1 MPDEQAAPKTLSI
14 ADALKEGVKG
24 AQQTGT
30 VTFDDLDGA
39 SKAAVILLAVGAE
52 SAANVLRQMTPFEV
66 QRLSGKMAVVRS
78 LSRDLVL
85 QVLREFKEVTGNNAQ
100 VSFDT
105 DSFMQNMLTKAMGA
119 EGASDL
125 LGRLESTLDMSGI
138 ETLKRME
145 SDVLYEMIKNEHPQ
159 IIATVMV
166 FLESAQAA
174 AVLKLF
180 PDELR
185 NELILRVALLEKVQ
199 PAALKELNE
208 VMSRSA
214 GPDSD
219 FRRSTVGGIV
229 PTAEILNMLSGG
241 LDKSALDNIRGYDA
255 ELADAIQEKM
265 FVFEDFLEIEDRSL
279 QTMLLE
285 VPNDTLVVALKGA
298 SPKLREKLFKNMA
311 KRAARRSKLHAIDSA
326 RIHSV
331 VFDHA
336 PANDRDQ
343 SYIKKIRPRS
353 DNQRVLM
360 EAIEAK
366 PLTVALGPAGTG
378 KTEESLRQT
387 PRARSLRKRSTT
399 AWEISTARPSARAC
413 CTGGFRARSSCRP
426 SCCFRCWGWAW
437 SF

>member
-1 MPDEQAAPKTLSI
+1 MADEETGAPKQLSI
-14 ADALKEGVKG
+14 AEALKEGVKSATQSG
-24 AQQTGT
+24 NLS
-30 VTFDDLDGA
+30 FEELDGA
-39 SKAAVILLAVGAE
+39 SRAAVVLLAVGAE

-85 QVLREFKEVTGNNAQ
+85 QVLRQFKDVTANNSQ
-100 VSFDT
+100 VAFDT

-166 FLESAQAA
+166 FLEPSQAA
-174 AVLKLF
+174 SVLKLF
-180 PDELR
+180 ADELR
-185 NELILRVALLEKVQ
+185 NELILRIALLEKVQ

-214 GPDSD
+214 GPDAD
-219 FRRSTVGGIV
+219 FRRSTVGGVV

-241 LDKSALDNIRGYDA
+241 LDKEALNTIRNFNV

-265 FVFEDFLEIEDRSL
+265 FVFEDFNDIEDRSL
-279 QTMLLE
+279 QTLLLE
-285 VPNDTLVVALKGA
+285 VPQETLIVALKGA

-311 KRAARRSKLHAIDSA
+311 KRAADGVREDLETRPPVKVQEVEEMQKEVIRVARTLADEGRMIMERGKSA
-326 RIHSV
+326 DA
-331 VFDHA
+331 F
-336 PANDRDQ
+336 
-343 SYIKKIRPRS
+343 
-353 DNQRVLM
+353 L
-360 EAIEAK
+360 
-366 PLTVALGPAGTG
+366 
-378 KTEESLRQT
+378 
-387 PRARSLRKRSTT
+387 
-399 AWEISTARPSARAC
+399 
-413 CTGGFRARSSCRP
+413 
-426 SCCFRCWGWAW
+426 
-437 SF
+437 

>member
-1 MPDEQAAPKTLSI
+1 MADEETGAPKQLSI
-14 ADALKEGVKG
+14 AEALKEGVKG
-24 AQQTGT
+24 ATQSGNLS
-30 VTFDDLDGA
+30 FEELDGA
-39 SKAAVILLAVGAE
+39 SRAAVVLLAVGAE

-85 QVLREFKEVTGNNAQ
+85 QVLRQFKDVTANNSQ
-100 VSFDT
+100 VAFDT

-166 FLESAQAA
+166 FLEPSQAA
-174 AVLKLF
+174 SVLKLF
-180 PDELR
+180 ADELR
-185 NELILRVALLEKVQ
+185 NELILRIALLEKVQ

-214 GPDSD
+214 GPDAD
-219 FRRSTVGGIV
+219 FRRSTVGGVV

-241 LDKSALDNIRGYDA
+241 LDKEALNTIRNFNV

-265 FVFEDFLEIEDRSL
+265 FVFEDFNDIEDRSL
-279 QTMLLE
+279 QTLLLE
-285 VPNDTLVVALKGA
+285 VPQETLIVALKGA

-311 KRAARRSKLHAIDSA
+311 KRAADGVREDLETRPPVKVQEVEEMQKEVIRVARTLADEGRMIMERGKSA
-326 RIHSV
+326 DA
-331 VFDHA
+331 F
-336 PANDRDQ
+336 
-343 SYIKKIRPRS
+343 
-353 DNQRVLM
+353 L
-360 EAIEAK
+360 
-366 PLTVALGPAGTG
+366 
-378 KTEESLRQT
+378 
-387 PRARSLRKRSTT
+387 
-399 AWEISTARPSARAC
+399 
-413 CTGGFRARSSCRP
+413 
-426 SCCFRCWGWAW
+426 
-437 SF
+437 

>member
-1 MPDEQAAPKTLSI
+1 MPEDNVEAPKTLSI

-24 AQQTGT
+24 ASQSGT
-30 VTFDDLDGA
+30 ITFADLDGA

-66 QRLSGKMAVVRS
+66 QRLSGKMAVVKS

-85 QVLREFKEVTGNNAQ
+85 QVLREFKDVTANNAQ
-100 VSFDT
+100 VAFDT

-166 FLESAQAA
+166 FLDSAQAA

-241 LDKSALDNIRGYDA
+241 LDKMALDTVRNYDT

-279 QTMLLE
+279 QTLLLE
-285 VPNDTLVVALKGA
+285 VPQDTLVIALKGA
-298 SPKLREKLFKNMA
+298 SPNLREKLFKNMA
-311 KRAARRSKLHAIDSA
+311 KRAADGVREDLETRPP
-326 RIHSV
+326 V
-331 VFDHA
+331 
-336 PANDRDQ
+336 
-343 SYIKKIRPRS
+343 KI
-353 DNQRVLM
+353 QEVEEMQKEIIRV
-360 EAIEAK
+360 
-366 PLTVALGPAGTG
+366 
-378 KTEESLRQT
+378 
-387 PRARSLRKRSTT
+387 
-399 AWEISTARPSARAC
+399 ARALAEE
-413 CTGGFRARSSCRP
+413 GRMIMERGKQGDAFL
-426 SCCFRCWGWAW
+426 
-437 SF
+437 

>member
-1 MPDEQAAPKTLSI
+1 MPDEVAAPKQLSI
-14 ADALKEGVKG
+14 AEALKEGVKG
-24 AQQTGT
+24 ATQSGNL
-30 VTFDDLDGA
+30 TFDELDGA
-39 SKAAVILLAVGAE
+39 SRAAVVLLAVGAE

-85 QVLREFKEVTGNNAQ
+85 QVLRQFKDVTENNSQ
-100 VSFDT
+100 VAFDT

-166 FLESAQAA
+166 FLEPSQAA
-174 AVLKLF
+174 SVLKLF
-180 PDELR
+180 GDDLR
-185 NELILRVALLEKVQ
+185 NELILRIALLEKVQ

-214 GPDSD
+214 GPDAD
-219 FRRSTVGGIV
+219 FRRSTVGGVV

-241 LDKSALDNIRGYDA
+241 LDKEALTTIRKFNV

-265 FVFEDFLEIEDRSL
+265 FVFEDFNDIEDRSL
-279 QTMLLE
+279 QTLLLE
-285 VPNDTLVVALKGA
+285 VPQDTLIVALKGA

-311 KRAARRSKLHAIDSA
+311 KRAADGVREDLETRPPVKVQEVEEMQKEVIRIARTLADEGRMIMERGKSA
-326 RIHSV
+326 DA
-331 VFDHA
+331 F
-336 PANDRDQ
+336 
-343 SYIKKIRPRS
+343 
-353 DNQRVLM
+353 L
-360 EAIEAK
+360 
-366 PLTVALGPAGTG
+366 
-378 KTEESLRQT
+378 
-387 PRARSLRKRSTT
+387 
-399 AWEISTARPSARAC
+399 
-413 CTGGFRARSSCRP
+413 
-426 SCCFRCWGWAW
+426 
-437 SF
+437 

>member
-1 MPDEQAAPKTLSI
+1 MPDEVAAPKQLSI
-14 ADALKEGVKG
+14 AEALKEGVKG
-24 AQQTGT
+24 ATQSGNL
-30 VTFDDLDGA
+30 TFDELDGA
-39 SKAAVILLAVGAE
+39 SRAAVILLAVGAE

-85 QVLREFKEVTGNNAQ
+85 QVLRQFKDVTENNSQ
-100 VSFDT
+100 VAFDT

-166 FLESAQAA
+166 FLDPSQAA
-174 AVLKLF
+174 SVLKLF
-180 PDELR
+180 GDELR
-185 NELILRVALLEKVQ
+185 NELILRIALLEKVQ

-214 GPDSD
+214 GPDAD
-219 FRRSTVGGIV
+219 FRRSTVGGVV

-241 LDKSALDNIRGYDA
+241 LDKEALNTIRNFNV

-265 FVFEDFLEIEDRSL
+265 FVFEDFNDIEDRSL
-279 QTMLLE
+279 QTLLLE
-285 VPNDTLVVALKGA
+285 VPQDTLIVALKGA

-311 KRAARRSKLHAIDSA
+311 KRAADGVREDLETRPPVKVQEVEEMQKEIIRIARTLADEGRMIMERGKSA
-326 RIHSV
+326 DA
-331 VFDHA
+331 F
-336 PANDRDQ
+336 
-343 SYIKKIRPRS
+343 
-353 DNQRVLM
+353 L
-360 EAIEAK
+360 
-366 PLTVALGPAGTG
+366 
-378 KTEESLRQT
+378 
-387 PRARSLRKRSTT
+387 
-399 AWEISTARPSARAC
+399 
-413 CTGGFRARSSCRP
+413 
-426 SCCFRCWGWAW
+426 
-437 SF
+437 

>member
-1 MPDEQAAPKTLSI
+1 MPEEQVAPKNLSI

-24 AQQTGT
+24 AQQAGT
-30 VTFDDLDGA
+30 ITFDDLDGA
-39 SKAAVILLAVGAE
+39 SKAAVVLLAVGAE
-52 SAANVLRQMTPFEV
+52 SAANVLRTMTPFEV
-66 QRLSGKMAVVRS
+66 QRVSGKMAVVRS

-85 QVLREFKEVTGNNAQ
+85 QVLREFKDITENNAQ

-174 AVLKLF
+174 SVLKLF

-241 LDKSALDNIRGYDA
+241 LDKSALENIRGYDA
-255 ELADAIQEKM
+255 SWQMQFKRRCS
-265 FVFEDFLEIEDRSL
+265 FLKTSW
-279 QTMLLE
+279 
-285 VPNDTLVVALKGA
+285 
-298 SPKLREKLFKNMA
+298 KLRIALYKPCCWRCLTIPWSLLL
-311 KRAARRSKLHAIDSA
+311 RAQVLNCVRSSLRTWQSVLPMVCA
-326 RIHSV
+326 RI
-331 VFDHA
+331 
-336 PANDRDQ
+336 
-343 SYIKKIRPRS
+343 
-353 DNQRVLM
+353 
-360 EAIEAK
+360 
-366 PLTVALGPAGTG
+366 
-378 KTEESLRQT
+378 
-387 PRARSLRKRSTT
+387 
-399 AWEISTARPSARAC
+399 
-413 CTGGFRARSSCRP
+413 
-426 SCCFRCWGWAW
+426 
-437 SF
+437 

>member
-1 MPDEQAAPKTLSI
+1 MADEAVAPKQLSI
-14 ADALKEGVKG
+14 AEALKEGVKG
-24 AQQTGT
+24 ATQSGNL
-30 VTFDDLDGA
+30 TFDELDGA
-39 SKAAVILLAVGAE
+39 SRAAVILLAVGAE

-85 QVLREFKEVTGNNAQ
+85 QVLRQFKDVTENNSQ
-100 VSFDT
+100 VAFDT

-166 FLESAQAA
+166 FLDPSQAA
-174 AVLKLF
+174 SVLKLF
-180 PDELR
+180 GDDLR
-185 NELILRVALLEKVQ
+185 NELILRIALLEKVQ

-214 GPDSD
+214 GPDAD
-219 FRRSTVGGIV
+219 FRRSTVGGVV

-241 LDKSALDNIRGYDA
+241 LDKEALNTIRNFNV

-265 FVFEDFLEIEDRSL
+265 FVFEDFNDIEDRSL
-279 QTMLLE
+279 QTLLLE
-285 VPNDTLVVALKGA
+285 VPQDTLIVALKGA

-311 KRAARRSKLHAIDSA
+311 KRAADGVREDLETRPPVKVQEVEEMQKEIIRIARTLADEGRMIMERGKSA
-326 RIHSV
+326 DA
-331 VFDHA
+331 F
-336 PANDRDQ
+336 
-343 SYIKKIRPRS
+343 
-353 DNQRVLM
+353 L
-360 EAIEAK
+360 
-366 PLTVALGPAGTG
+366 
-378 KTEESLRQT
+378 
-387 PRARSLRKRSTT
+387 
-399 AWEISTARPSARAC
+399 
-413 CTGGFRARSSCRP
+413 
-426 SCCFRCWGWAW
+426 
-437 SF
+437 

>member
-1 MPDEQAAPKTLSI
+1 MPEDNVEAPKTLSI

-24 AQQTGT
+24 ASQSGT
-30 VTFDDLDGA
+30 ITFSDLDGA

-66 QRLSGKMAVVRS
+66 QRLSGKMAVVKS

-85 QVLREFKEVTGNNAQ
+85 QVLREFKDVTANNAQ
-100 VSFDT
+100 VAFDT

-166 FLESAQAA
+166 FLDSAQAA
-174 AVLKLF
+174 SVLKLF

-241 LDKSALDNIRGYDA
+241 LDKMALDTVRNYDA

-279 QTMLLE
+279 QTLLLE
-285 VPNDTLVVALKGA
+285 VPQDTLVIALKGA
-298 SPKLREKLFKNMA
+298 S
-311 KRAARRSKLHAIDSA
+311 
-326 RIHSV
+326 
-331 VFDHA
+331 
-336 PANDRDQ
+336 
-343 SYIKKIRPRS
+343 
-353 DNQRVLM
+353 
-360 EAIEAK
+360 
-366 PLTVALGPAGTG
+366 
-378 KTEESLRQT
+378 
-387 PRARSLRKRSTT
+387 
-399 AWEISTARPSARAC
+399 
-413 CTGGFRARSSCRP
+413 
-426 SCCFRCWGWAW
+426 
-437 SF
+437 

>member
-1 MPDEQAAPKTLSI
+1 
-14 ADALKEGVKG
+14 
-24 AQQTGT
+24 
-30 VTFDDLDGA
+30 
-39 SKAAVILLAVGAE
+39 
-52 SAANVLRQMTPFEV
+52 
-66 QRLSGKMAVVRS
+66 
-78 LSRDLVL
+78 
-85 QVLREFKEVTGNNAQ
+85 
-100 VSFDT
+100 
-105 DSFMQNMLTKAMGA
+105 MGA

-174 AVLKLF
+174 SVLKLF

-241 LDKSALDNIRGYDA
+241 LDKAALDNIRGYDA

-285 VPNDTLVVALKGA
+285 VPNDTLVIALKGA

-311 KRAARRSKLHAIDSA
+311 KRAADGVREDLETRPP
-326 RIHSV
+326 V
-331 VFDHA
+331 
-336 PANDRDQ
+336 
-343 SYIKKIRPRS
+343 KI
-353 DNQRVLM
+353 QEVEEMQKEIIRV
-360 EAIEAK
+360 
-366 PLTVALGPAGTG
+366 
-378 KTEESLRQT
+378 
-387 PRARSLRKRSTT
+387 
-399 AWEISTARPSARAC
+399 ARALAEE
-413 CTGGFRARSSCRP
+413 GRMIMERGKSADAFL
-426 SCCFRCWGWAW
+426 
-437 SF
+437 

>member
-1 MPDEQAAPKTLSI
+1 
-14 ADALKEGVKG
+14 
-24 AQQTGT
+24 
-30 VTFDDLDGA
+30 
-39 SKAAVILLAVGAE
+39 VILLAVGAE

-119 EGASDL
+119 EGAF
-125 LGRLESTLDMSGI
+125 

-174 AVLKLF
+174 SVLKLF

-241 LDKSALDNIRGYDA
+241 LDKAALDNIRGYDA

-285 VPNDTLVVALKGA
+285 VPNDTLVIALKGA

-311 KRAARRSKLHAIDSA
+311 KRAADGVREDLETRPP
-326 RIHSV
+326 V
-331 VFDHA
+331 
-336 PANDRDQ
+336 
-343 SYIKKIRPRS
+343 KI
-353 DNQRVLM
+353 QEVEEMQKEIIRV
-360 EAIEAK
+360 
-366 PLTVALGPAGTG
+366 
-378 KTEESLRQT
+378 
-387 PRARSLRKRSTT
+387 
-399 AWEISTARPSARAC
+399 ARALAEE
-413 CTGGFRARSSCRP
+413 GRMIMERGKSADAFL
-426 SCCFRCWGWAW
+426 
-437 SF
+437 

>member
-1 MPDEQAAPKTLSI
+1 MPDEQVAPKNLSI

-30 VTFDDLDGA
+30 ITFDDLDGA
-39 SKAAVILLAVGAE
+39 SKAAVVLLAVGAE
-52 SAANVLRQMTPFEV
+52 SAANVLRTMTPFEV
-66 QRLSGKMAVVRS
+66 QRVSGKMAVVRS

-85 QVLREFKEVTGNNAQ
+85 QVLREFKDITENNAQ

-174 AVLKLF
+174 SVLKLF

-241 LDKSALDNIRGYDA
+241 LDKSALENIRGYDA

-279 QTMLLE
+279 QTMLLRCLTI
-285 VPNDTLVVALKGA
+285 PWSLL
-298 SPKLREKLFKNMA
+298 LRAQVLNCV
-311 KRAARRSKLHAIDSA
+311 RSFLRTWQSVLPMVCA
-326 RIHSV
+326 RI
-331 VFDHA
+331 
-336 PANDRDQ
+336 
-343 SYIKKIRPRS
+343 
-353 DNQRVLM
+353 
-360 EAIEAK
+360 
-366 PLTVALGPAGTG
+366 
-378 KTEESLRQT
+378 
-387 PRARSLRKRSTT
+387 
-399 AWEISTARPSARAC
+399 
-413 CTGGFRARSSCRP
+413 
-426 SCCFRCWGWAW
+426 
-437 SF
+437 